1 MPSDV
6 FLVKKAKKGDKEAF
20 VQLFKIYE
28 NVLYNTA
35 RRFLNN
41 QEDIADCLQ
50 DTALTA
56 YKNIE
61 NLQKPEYFNSWIYR
75 ILINNCKKILKM
87 RKQENFWI
95 EYGEEKEGMVESIEL
110 RQMLQNLDIKYRIP
124 LILYYYNG
132 FSIKEISSILSEPVN
147 TVKTHLARG
156 KKLLRIEDVKEGKN
170 GYL

>member
-75 ILINNCKKILKM
+75 ILINNCKKSLK
-87 RKQENFWI
+87 
-95 EYGEEKEGMVESIEL
+95 
-110 RQMLQNLDIKYRIP
+110 
-124 LILYYYNG
+124 
-132 FSIKEISSILSEPVN
+132 
-147 TVKTHLARG
+147 
-156 KKLLRIEDVKEGKN
+156 
-170 GYL
+170 

>member
-1 MPSDV
+1 
-6 FLVKKAKKGDKEAF
+6 
-20 VQLFKIYE
+20 
-28 NVLYNTA
+28 
-35 RRFLNN
+35 
-41 QEDIADCLQ
+41 
-50 DTALTA
+50 
-56 YKNIE
+56 
-61 NLQKPEYFNSWIYR
+61 
-75 ILINNCKKILKM
+75 M

-156 KKLLRIEDVKEGKN
+156 KKWLSLKRNLWKNLRKMKI
-170 GYL
+170 YL